1 MEGMKMNRLLS
12 AAFLAIG
19 LLLGYFARPS
29 VLEAQPSG
37 FPYGPG
43 DSISITYADGL
54 IRSCV
59 IDTFFGSFVSC
70 KPADRPFASKSRPF
84 VYNLS
89 TSVSVTLVNENTGR

>member
-1 MEGMKMNRLLS
+1 MNRLVS
-12 AAFLAIG
+12 AALLAIG
-19 LLLGYFARPS
+19 LLLGYFARPP
-29 VLEAQPSG
+29 VVEAQPSG

-43 DSISITYADGL
+43 DSISITYVDGA

-70 KPADRPFASKSRPF
+70 KPADSPFASKSRPF

-89 TSVSVTLVNENTGR
+89 TTVSVTLVNEDTGR

>member
-1 MEGMKMNRLLS
+1 MNRLVS
-12 AAFLAIG
+12 AALLAIG

-29 VLEAQPSG
+29 VVEAQPSG

-43 DSISITYADGL
+43 DSISITYVDGA

-70 KPADRPFASKSRPF
+70 KPADSPFASKSRPF

-89 TSVSVTLVNENTGR
+89 TTVSVTLVNEDTGR

>member
-1 MEGMKMNRLLS
+1 MKMDRLLS
-12 AAFLAIG
+12 ATLLAIG

-43 DSISITYADGL
+43 DSISITYADGI

-70 KPADRPFASKSRPF
+70 KPADPPFASKSRPF

-89 TSVSVTLVNENTGR
+89 TTVSVTLVNENTGR